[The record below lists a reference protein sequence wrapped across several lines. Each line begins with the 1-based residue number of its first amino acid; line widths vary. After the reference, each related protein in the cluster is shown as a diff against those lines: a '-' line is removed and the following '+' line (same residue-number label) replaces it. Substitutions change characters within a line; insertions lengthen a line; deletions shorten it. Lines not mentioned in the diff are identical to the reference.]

1 MHPAPGYDPDL
12 LASAR
17 LGDRAALE
25 ALLVSAQPDIR
36 RYARVNCMAADA
48 DDAVQETLWLL
59 YRKVGTIRA
68 LQSFSGWLF
77 RVVRR
82 ECLRLARMALRQD
95 VSADALEDDLAFAH
109 RPQEELR
116 LDLTSAIQSLPQHYR
131 DIVLLRDIEEL
142 TIDEIAMTLTLS
154 REAVKA
160 RLHRARK
167 LIREYLQPSDRDSRE
182 GAHPG

>member
-17 LGDRAALE
+17 LGDRDALE
-25 ALLVSAQPDIR
+25 ALLVAAQPDIR
-36 RYARVNCMAADA
+36 RYARVNCKAADA

-68 LQSFSGWLF
+68 LQSFTGWLF
-77 RVVRR
+77 MVVRR
-82 ECLRLARMALRQD
+82 ECIRLARMALRQD
-95 VSADALEDDLAFAH
+95 VSADALEADLAFAH

-116 LDLTSAIQSLPQHYR
+116 LDLTAAIQSLPQHYR

-142 TIDEIAMTLTLS
+142 TIDEIALTLSLS

-167 LIREYLQPSDRDSRE
+167 LIRDYLQPAEASLQ
-182 GAHPG
+182 AAPGPN